1 MKKIV
6 LTGATGFIGSTVL
19 KKLLADGHQAIVLLR
34 HESKMDRIIGV
45 TGYESV
51 HYQTLTQEGLAETL
65 ATYKPDAFIHLGW
78 KGVGGSDRNQPF
90 QVTENLSA
98 TIHSVELAHK
108 AGCEHWIGIGSQAE
122 YGNPNRK
129 VSENAPAL
137 PTTLYGKAKLAA
149 CWAGTGLCEEL
160 VMKASW
166 IRVFSTY
173 GVGDE
178 PTWFIPY
185 IITELKKGN
194 VPKLTNC
201 EQLWD
206 YLYVEDA
213 ANAILSVVYQRA
225 SGIFNIGSGQAVSLK
240 SVVELI
246 RKSVASDA
254 VIDYGAVP
262 YRPDQVMHLEADT
275 SRIRQATGWT
285 PSVTL
290 KDGIERMISH
300 YS

>member
-1 MKKIV
+1 MQI
-6 LTGATGFIGSTVL
+6 
-19 KKLLADGHQAIVLLR
+19 
-34 HESKMDRIIGV
+34 
-45 TGYESV
+45 
-51 HYQTLTQEGLAETL
+51 
-65 ATYKPDAFIHLGW
+65 
-78 KGVGGSDRNQPF
+78 
-90 QVTENLSA
+90 
-98 TIHSVELAHK
+98 
-108 AGCEHWIGIGSQAE
+108 
-122 YGNPNRK
+122 
-129 VSENAPAL
+129 
-137 PTTLYGKAKLAA
+137 
-149 CWAGTGLCEEL
+149 
-160 VMKASW
+160 
-166 IRVFSTY
+166 
-173 GVGDE
+173 VGDE